1 MTAQD
6 HLNYAQDLFKRAK
19 ICEDK
24 ATRDRIMDVV
34 KDNLSYYF
42 ELLNKAKKDKAE

>member
-6 HLNYAQDLFKRAK
+6 HKNYAQDLFKRAL

-24 ATRDRIMDVV
+24 ATRDRIMDVA
-34 KDNLSYYF
+34 KEQLSYYY
-42 ELLNKAKKDKAE
+42 ELIAEGKE

>member
-6 HLNYAQDLFKRAK
+6 HLNYAQDLWQRAK

-24 ATRDRIMDVV
+24 ATRNRIMEIA
-34 KDNLSYYF
+34 KDHLSYYF
-42 ELLNKAKKDKAE
+42 ELTKGVA

>member
-24 ATRDRIMDVV
+24 VTRDRIMDIA
-34 KDNLSYYF
+34 KDNLGYYF
-42 ELLNKAKKDKAE
+42 ELIKKEEGKAE